1 MGWAEALLIDV
12 PLFLGATTS
21 VCSFY
26 AFAQRQAFGEAAWRS
41 RLKYVP
47 GVLALGIGLSVN
59 NAKAVIE
66 GLLGK
71 ESEFVRTPKLGVEA
85 ATDEWRQKRY
95 RGLTNWVPYI
105 ELALAFYFA
114 AMAVYAVSHG
124 LWGSVPF
131 ILIFQAGYLYTS
143 LLSLIQE
150 AERFIPARAVEA

>member
-1 MGWAEALLIDV
+1 V

-26 AFAQRQAFGEAAWRS
+26 AFAQRQAFGEASWRK

-71 ESEFVRTPKLGVEA
+71 PSEFVRTPKLGLLASTE
-85 ATDEWRQKRY
+85 DWRLKRY
-95 RGLTNWVPYI
+95 RGLANWVPYI

-114 AMAVYAVSHG
+114 AMAVYAVTHG

-131 ILIFQAGYLYTS
+131 IQEFERLIPVRA
-143 LLSLIQE
+143 IE
-150 AERFIPARAVEA
+150 A